1 MRRLLLWAVLV
12 TFPCIWACG
21 QTLTRRPEQPVPA
34 TTSAIPSRLAPSLIP
49 LTVPTGTPLKVA
61 LDREVRVQ
69 KVGQSVHGR
78 IVEPV
83 YAFDKLVVPAGTEVV
98 GRISGIDR
106 VPTKGRIV
114 AAMNGEF
121 SPSRQVHIDF
131 SELVLRGGRHVPL
144 QTDVS
149 PGSGG
154 VLQFVPVSQMDQ
166 QEGKKNKA
174 RNAVSRQVGEAKKE
188 VKQQWEVAKKQL
200 HEPGKMHRLERLPV
214 AQLPYHPQYMDAG
227 TSFNAD
233 LLHPLDFGA
242 EPLTPAVLE
251 DIGTPLPAGS
261 VVHAVLVTPLG
272 SAQSKKGDPVEAVI
286 TQPLVVSDRLFLPE
300 GSQLKGSVLQ
310 VRPARRF
317 SRNGQLRIVF
327 HQVVPPSGIQ
337 QTVEASLEG
346 IAVAKGE
353 HLSLDSEGGA
363 QATAPKTRYLTTA
376 ISVMLASSSIGD
388 GHGRDNDGD
397 LRGGGGDV
405 GSGAAN
411 GASGFRFLGTIV
423 GAFAHSRVVASG
435 FGFYGA
441 AMSVYSHFL
450 VRGRDVVYPK
460 DMSMMIGVGTKETQP
475 PAAGAERYAHRPS
488 GTRPPVYSNSS
499 SIGVPKSY

>member
-1 MRRLLLWAVLV
+1 MRGLLLWAVLLAC
-12 TFPCIWACG
+12 PWSWAGG
-21 QTLTRRPEQPVPA
+21 QTLTRRPEQPAPA
-34 TTSAIPSRLAPSLIP
+34 NSPAIPSQPAPSLIP
-49 LTVPTGTPLKVA
+49 LTVPTGTPLKVT
-61 LDREVRVQ
+61 LDQEVRVQ
-69 KVGQSVHGR
+69 KVGQAVHGR

-98 GRISGIDR
+98 GKISAVDR
-106 VPTKGRIV
+106 VPKKGRIV

-131 SELVLRGGRHVPL
+131 SELVLADGRHVPL
-144 QTDVS
+144 QSDVS

-154 VLQFVPVSQMDQ
+154 VLQFVPAGEKEK
-166 QEGKKNKA
+166 QEGKKDEA
-174 RNAVSRQVGEAKKE
+174 RNAVSRKIGEAKGE
-188 VKQQWEVAKKQL
+188 VKRQWDAAKKQL
-200 HEPGKMHRLERLPV
+200 HEPGKMHRAERLAV
-214 AQLPYHPQYMDAG
+214 AQLPYHPQYMDSG

-233 LLHPLDFGA
+233 LRRPLDFGT

-251 DIGTPLPAGS
+251 HIGTPLPSGS
-261 VVHAVLVTPLG
+261 VVHAVLATPLG

-286 TQPLVVSDRLFLPE
+286 TQPLVVSDHLFLPE
-300 GSQLKGSVLQ
+300 GSRLKGSVLQ

-327 HQVVPPSGIQ
+327 HQVVPPNGIQ
-337 QTVEASLEG
+337 QMVEANLEG
-346 IAVAKGE
+346 VAAEKGE

-363 QATAPKTRYLTTA
+363 QVTTPKTRYLTTA

-397 LRGGGGDV
+397 LRGGGSDL

-450 VRGRDVVYPK
+450 ARGRDVVYPK
-460 DMSMMIGVGTKETQP
+460 DMSMMIGVGTKEKQP
-475 PAAGAERYAHRPS
+475 MAAGAEPTTNPSRGNIRP
-488 GTRPPVYSNSS
+488 R
-499 SIGVPKSY
+499 